1 MKLILSGETIAI
13 LKNMSTINPNIFIKK
28 GNILR
33 TISSTKSILARAT
46 VLDEFT
52 NNLSIF
58 DLSNFLAVISMFHNP
73 VLDFSK
79 NPERCV
85 RIANNDTPS
94 QFVEYVF
101 ADITNLTIPPE
112 KDPNAGEILGEFLL
126 KTDTLNKV
134 LKAISILGVPEM
146 GIIGKNGVLSIEAI
160 DSKKNGSSRFC
171 EEIGDFPMDFAA
183 YVKAENLKMLT
194 LNYKVKI
201 STKGVVIFESTT
213 ENVNYSIYIALEQH
227 SKI

>member
-1 MKLILSGETIAI
+1 
-13 LKNMSTINPNIFIKK
+13 
-28 GNILR
+28 
-33 TISSTKSILARAT
+33 
-46 VLDEFT
+46 
-52 NNLSIF
+52 
-58 DLSNFLAVISMFHNP
+58 
-73 VLDFSK
+73 
-79 NPERCV
+79 
-85 RIANNDTPS
+85 
-94 QFVEYVF
+94 
-101 ADITNLTIPPE
+101 
-112 KDPNAGEILGEFLL
+112 
-126 KTDTLNKV
+126 
-134 LKAISILGVPEM
+134 M